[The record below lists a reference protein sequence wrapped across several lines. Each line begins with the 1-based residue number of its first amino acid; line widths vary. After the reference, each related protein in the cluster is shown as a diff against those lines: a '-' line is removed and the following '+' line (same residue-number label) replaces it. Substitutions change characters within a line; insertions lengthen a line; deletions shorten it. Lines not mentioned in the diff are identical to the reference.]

1 MNPAPSSSNLLW
13 FGSLIQALDERPMD
27 GVLIETD
34 PCGGKADIGD
44 SSDVQKC
51 STIPDITR
59 KLFDR

>member
-1 MNPAPSSSNLLW
+1 MNPAPLSGNCLW
-13 FGSLIQALDERPMD
+13 FGPLIQALDEPPTD

-34 PCGGKADIGD
+34 SCGCKADIGE